1 MLKYNKKVNSLRRHS
16 RLHILLSKENNLLLY
31 LHQQYCQFM
40 MYLCKQDLKMKSGLP
55 PLPLGEGRG
64 EGSSTG
70 VMLLLVK
77 ELENTFS
84 PSN

>member
-1 MLKYNKKVNSLRRHS
+1 MLKYNTKVRSLRRHS
-16 RLHILLSKENNLLLY
+16 RADALLSKENKLLLY

-40 MYLCKQDLKMKSGLP
+40 MYLCKQDLKMKHGLP

-70 VMLLLVK
+70 VMLLVV
-77 ELENTFS
+77 
-84 PSN
+84 

>member
-1 MLKYNKKVNSLRRHS
+1 MKQEVVIPALCA
-16 RLHILLSKENNLLLY
+16 LLSKENKLLLY

-40 MYLCKQDLKMKSGLP
+40 MYWCKQDLKMKRGLP

-70 VMLLLVK
+70 VMLLVIK